1 MNYNHPARNDSTMT
15 IAVVCAFIFVVFS
28 FLWLYFFQSDL
39 LAAFQ
44 HVLSA
49 GQTSYNH
56 TVGAVIITLVLWLLQ
71 MGVCSVLKL
80 KRYAYALTFFPSMLL
95 LAVLTSAGQD
105 TGFSIRFGVWLWLFP
120 LLLLGWYVLVSIV
133 RNVQNMWQRI
143 PTGLFSRCSWAN
155 MMQMVLMIIGVAV
168 ISNTNAVFHFRM
180 HAESALNE
188 GDYNEALRVGS
199 RSHETDG
206 NLMMLRMY
214 ALSRQGLLGERLF
227 HYPLVPSSEVM
238 LPTDSTVLMVRY
250 PVDSLYRY
258 LGAKPKQSMKP
269 MDYLAAIVRSHKA
282 SPAAADYILCGY
294 LLDKDIDAFAREVS
308 RYYPI
313 NSDSLPRHYREALV
327 LYNHRR
333 SNPVITY
340 KDAVLDVDYND
351 LQKLEASCQNDTERK
366 GKVMESYA
374 NSYWYFFDY
383 VSQ

>member
-120 LLLLGWYVLVSIV
+120 LLLLGWYVLVRIV
-133 RNVQNMWQRI
+133 RNVQNMWLRI

-155 MMQMVLMIIGVAV
+155 MMQMVKK
-168 ISNTNAVFHFRM
+168 SNTLTRK
-180 HAESALNE
+180 
-188 GDYNEALRVGS
+188 
-199 RSHETDG
+199 
-206 NLMMLRMY
+206 
-214 ALSRQGLLGERLF
+214 
-227 HYPLVPSSEVM
+227 
-238 LPTDSTVLMVRY
+238 VR
-250 PVDSLYRY
+250 
-258 LGAKPKQSMKP
+258 
-269 MDYLAAIVRSHKA
+269 
-282 SPAAADYILCGY
+282 
-294 LLDKDIDAFAREVS
+294 
-308 RYYPI
+308 
-313 NSDSLPRHYREALV
+313 
-327 LYNHRR
+327 
-333 SNPVITY
+333 
-340 KDAVLDVDYND
+340 
-351 LQKLEASCQNDTERK
+351 
-366 GKVMESYA
+366 
-374 NSYWYFFDY
+374 
-383 VSQ
+383 

>member
-1 MNYNHPARNDSTMT
+1 
-15 IAVVCAFIFVVFS
+15 
-28 FLWLYFFQSDL
+28 
-39 LAAFQ
+39 
-44 HVLSA
+44 
-49 GQTSYNH
+49 
-56 TVGAVIITLVLWLLQ
+56 
-71 MGVCSVLKL
+71 
-80 KRYAYALTFFPSMLL
+80 
-95 LAVLTSAGQD
+95 
-105 TGFSIRFGVWLWLFP
+105 
-120 LLLLGWYVLVSIV
+120 
-133 RNVQNMWQRI
+133 
-143 PTGLFSRCSWAN
+143 

-269 MDYLAAIVRSHKA
+269 MDYLAAIDRSHQA

-294 LLDKDIDAFAREVS
+294 LLDKDIDAFAREVG